1 MKKIVILIAAVLILL
16 GCGKSKDIKVTGIIN
31 NAGNDSVFLV
41 EMSNN
46 GWLGIDSALLKKDGR
61 FELNFSSDIPK
72 FYALY
77 NERNSFITLILKPGD
92 KVFIT
97 ADATN
102 LFTNY
107 EVDGSDESQRIKDLT
122 LFINKKVDIVDSLSV
137 VFRDNMNKEN
147 FLSLKTQLDS
157 IFNKIK
163 IETQQHIRKFI
174 KDNPAKLS
182 SLLALYQQIA
192 PREAILNWEEDNDLY
207 ILVDSLLFK
216 EFPNS
221 DAVIQLHGQLEEY
234 RNHLKMMNS
243 KVSLNIGDT
252 VPNFIL
258 PDATGKEYSLSDFK
272 GKYVLLDFWASWC
285 APCREENP
293 ILVKIYEKYKIKNF
307 EIVQV
312 SLDRDRDSWLKAIND
327 FKLSWLN
334 LSDLQYWDS
343 PVAKLYSIQSIP
355 TNFLLNPQGIII
367 AKDLRGE
374 MIEPTLQ
381 RLLK

>member
-122 LFINKKVDIVDSLSV
+122 LFINQKVDIVDSLSA

-157 IFNKIK
+157 IYNKIK

-367 AKDLRGE
+367 ARDLRGE